1 MGMTVRA
8 LYEFAIERGKA
19 LDPRGGDEL
28 VGQMEAVRAEYDG
41 LDEAARR
48 RFDAERLTNPFG
60 DTRIACGDEDTTVG
74 RLICGIDIDGTE
86 VLLADSLRRNGRPV
100 ELVLAHHASAIGG
113 GLGSRLE
120 TIWPQVKM
128 LTDFG
133 VPAHTAHKLVRPSS
147 EGDQRSHNVKVTQMA
162 EALGMPL
169 MTIHSPADAYLFQ
182 EGARVLQEDRPE
194 TVGDLVDICDSW
206 PEVSWLIGR
215 GKGTEVAVGDKR
227 DPLGR
232 TYHAFYGGWNPTPQV
247 FEALCDAGCGTLW
260 VLATSEE
267 LNQVARDRNVS
278 VVVVPHYPADNLG
291 LNMLLD
297 DAMDRFGAFEVVDT
311 SNFHRHD
318 RRGGAA
324 GAAGG

>member
-1 MGMTVRA
+1 MTVRE
-8 LYEFAIERGKA
+8 LYEFAIETGRA
-19 LDPRGGDEL
+19 LDPRGPGEL
-28 VGQMEAVRAEYDG
+28 VRQTEALQADYEG
-41 LDEAARR
+41 LDEMARR
-48 RFDAERLTNPFG
+48 RFDTERLSNPFG
-60 DTRIACGDEDTTVG
+60 DTRIACGDDATQVG

-86 VLLADSLRRNGRPV
+86 VLLADNMRRAGRPV
-100 ELVLAHHASAIGG
+100 DLVLAHHASAIGG
-113 GLGSRLE
+113 GMGSRLE

-128 LTDFG
+128 LADFG
-133 VPAHTAHKLVRPSS
+133 VPEHAAHKLVRPTS
-147 EGDQRSHNVKVTQMA
+147 EGDQRSHNLKITQIA
-162 EALGMPL
+162 QALEMPL

-182 EGARVLQEDRPE
+182 EGCRVLAEDQPR
-194 TVGDLVDICDSW
+194 TVGDLVDICDAW
-206 PEVSWLIGR
+206 PEVAWLIER

-267 LNQVARDRNVS
+267 LNQVARDRNAS

-297 DAMDRFGAFEVVDT
+297 DTMTHFGDFEVVET

-318 RRGGAA
+318 RRTVA
-324 GAAGG
+324 